1 MSESE
6 TMITVNA
13 HALPAMAHAN
23 CYSEVPKRLATA
35 LSSAGINIACSHS
48 HLVLLIHGV
57 DAVVVEERV
66 RKSVLIR
73 GHAAIR
79 IHDPRS
85 DRLCARLVAIC
96 ADKKFWSV

>member
-1 MSESE
+1 
-6 TMITVNA
+6 
-13 HALPAMAHAN
+13 
-23 CYSEVPKRLATA
+23 
-35 LSSAGINIACSHS
+35 
-48 HLVLLIHGV
+48 
-57 DAVVVEERV
+57 V

-96 ADKKFWSV
+96 ADKTFWSV